1 MNKRILG
8 ITLLALA
15 LIALLTGAFVFARN
29 ADIVA
34 TVNGESITAQEL
46 DKLVDEVKAGYEM
59 QGLDFSGEQ
68 GAGLLASLRNSIL
81 EQLINQKLMIQEA
94 KKIETLSPAR
104 IDEIIDVF
112 KQEFPSEEEYQ
123 AFIEEL
129 KMDQES
135 IAYILNLQEYLTR
148 DMPPVTDEEIRQFYD
163 NYKEQ
168 MGQPEQLQVRHILF
182 FVDEGDKGYPI
193 QHTDEEAQQLAQ
205 NVIEQL
211 KQGADF
217 SELARTHSEDE
228 GTKINGGLFAFSDG
242 QAVAEFEQAAKV
254 LQDGEFTETPVKTE
268 FGYHVILREKVIP
281 AVIPALEEVKDGI
294 AQQLNAEAKQNKI
307 GQYMT
312 EAKNNAVIV
321 NNLADQSEVYFDTE
335 QLKPDK

>member
-228 GTKINGGLFAFSDG
+228 WTKINGGLFAFSDG